1 MKIDIFLFIRL
12 NKEQVEMIEPL
23 TESLKKSLKDLKS
36 KYWHFNATKET
47 HMLNNFGYSL
57 EKKSEKLAKEAKGYL
72 DSMRGKL
79 PCLFSN
85 VKSLK
90 CFYFLLLAMT
100 TAQVRIA
107 TTMENFYND
116 TAPMGQSGTEY
127 KRVIEKLDE
136 EARSNLVCKGL
147 KESKVYTKISSKRI
161 LHIVLLY

>member
-1 MKIDIFLFIRL
+1 
-12 NKEQVEMIEPL
+12 
-23 TESLKKSLKDLKS
+23 
-36 KYWHFNATKET
+36 
-47 HMLNNFGYSL
+47 
-57 EKKSEKLAKEAKGYL
+57 
-72 DSMRGKL
+72 
-79 PCLFSN
+79 
-85 VKSLK
+85 
-90 CFYFLLLAMT
+90 MT

-136 EARSNLVCKGL
+136 EARSNLVCKGR